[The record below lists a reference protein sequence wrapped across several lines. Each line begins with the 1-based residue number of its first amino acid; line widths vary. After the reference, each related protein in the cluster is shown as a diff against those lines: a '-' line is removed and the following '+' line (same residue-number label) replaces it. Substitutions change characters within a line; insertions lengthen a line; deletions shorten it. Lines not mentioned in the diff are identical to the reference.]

1 MALDDERC
9 CFCRRP
15 VAVAEWLARPGWLE
29 IECPVCRLY
38 RVERQ
43 FWMTA
48 HYKKARDPVRY
59 RRLAGGSRSPGPRA
73 AAGDPV
79 RGLGGSRATA
89 AGRVTPRCFPEARAA
104 LSLA

>member
-15 VAVAEWLARPGWLE
+15 VGVREWTARPGWLE

-43 FWMTA
+43 FWVTS
-48 HYKKARDPVRY
+48 HFKKARQPVLY
-59 RRLAGGSRSPGPRA
+59 RRLARWLEEPREGTDPPEIPFEGWDKLA
-73 AAGDPV
+73 AELPP
-79 RGLGGSRATA
+79 
-89 AGRVTPRCFPEARAA
+89 PRQA
-104 LSLA
+104 